1 LGIKIVDEGGIIK
14 AKGTPLGSKIGYF
27 FAVLFF
33 IAGFIMIFSEILGAT
48 ILLGIGIIIVSA
60 SAHHSNKARIKK
72 LKEAG
77 YTPLAG
83 GNRTGKIIAAVI
95 ITIVFLVVWNFI
107 AYPIISAP
115 IHKKIDCNDE
125 KLKLLDQ
132 ASIALDQGD
141 ELKADQLQLKV
152 DSMKC

>member
-1 LGIKIVDEGGIIK
+1 MGK
-14 AKGTPLGSKIGYF
+14 A
-27 FAVLFF
+27 
-33 IAGFIMIFSEILGAT
+33 
-48 ILLGIGIIIVSA
+48 
-60 SAHHSNKARIKK
+60 
-72 LKEAG
+72 
-77 YTPLAG
+77 
-83 GNRTGKIIAAVI
+83 GKIIATVI

-115 IHKKIDCNDE
+115 IDKKIDCNDE